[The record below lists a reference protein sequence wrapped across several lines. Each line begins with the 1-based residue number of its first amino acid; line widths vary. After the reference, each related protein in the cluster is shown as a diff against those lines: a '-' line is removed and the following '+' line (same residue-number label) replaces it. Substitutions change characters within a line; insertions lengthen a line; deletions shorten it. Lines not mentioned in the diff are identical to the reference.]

1 MSDLIALQEYR
12 NLLLSLEKNLWKL
25 GFFSWLGTTSSSIL
39 PYQKTSALLPLMAQ
53 FTKKHAGFIVTKN
66 GLNNKS

>member
-1 MSDLIALQEYR
+1 MKAGIFLMIGYH
-12 NLLLSLEKNLWKL
+12 LLL
-25 GFFSWLGTTSSSIL
+25 L